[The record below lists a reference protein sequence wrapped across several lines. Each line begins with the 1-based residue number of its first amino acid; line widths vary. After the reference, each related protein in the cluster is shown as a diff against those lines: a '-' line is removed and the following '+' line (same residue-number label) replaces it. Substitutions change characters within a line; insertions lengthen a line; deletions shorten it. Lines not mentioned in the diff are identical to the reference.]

1 MTTESI
7 AVRNGG
13 GTVQQASAGGEI
25 NFPAMMAQ
33 ADVLIKSG
41 FLPQAIRT
49 PAQAV
54 AIMLTGRELG
64 IPTMQALRQINVIQG
79 KPTMAAELMLALA
92 YQRIPGFR
100 YAVVKSTAQECVCQF
115 ERPGHKPYQHT
126 FTMQDADALGLAGKQ
141 NWHTQPA
148 TMLRWRCIS
157 SGLRLVAPD
166 AIAGVYTPEELMPD
180 AKVNFDTGAVD
191 RIPEPLPAS
200 VATPVPSMPPPAP
213 PNVDIKPLATRP
225 APPVNGSVTV
235 EVVLGEVKEKKGKSA
250 KGPWARTY
258 AQADDGEYYSTFD
271 TKLGQFM
278 HDLQGGEALLTY
290 VIEQT
295 PKGESRKVIA
305 VRPVAEPE
313 LPPDPDASGS
323 TGSDGTVV
331 DGTGGTLPF

>member
-7 AVRNGG
+7 AVRDGA
-13 GTVQQASAGGEI
+13 GTVQQSNVGGEI

-41 FLPQAIRT
+41 FLPQAIKT

-180 AKVNFDTGAVD
+180 AKVNFDTGAVE
-191 RIPEPLPAS
+191 RIPEPLSAS
-200 VATPVPSMPPPAP
+200 VATPVPAMPPAKAEPDAAHIP
-213 PNVDIKPLATRP
+213 P

-250 KGPWARTY
+250 KGPWTRTY

>member
-7 AVRNGG
+7 AVRDCA
-13 GTVQQASAGGEI
+13 GTVQHASAGGEI

-33 ADVLIKSG
+33 AEVLIKSG
-41 FLPQAIRT
+41 FLPIAIKT

-100 YAVVKSTAQECVCQF
+100 YAVAKSTKDECVCQF

-126 FTMQDADALGLAGKQ
+126 FTMKDADALGLAGKQ

-180 AKVNFDTGAVD
+180 AKVNFDTGVVD

-200 VATPVPSMPPPAP
+200 VATPVAPIPPS
-213 PNVDIKPLATRP
+213 KPSTA
-225 APPVNGSVTV
+225 AAVVNESVTA
-235 EVVLGEVKEKKGKSA
+235 EVVLGDVKESVKAGKKRIYTK
-250 KGPWARTY
+250 
-258 AQADDGEYYSTFD
+258 ADDGEFYSTFD

-278 HDLQGGEALLTY
+278 KDLQGGEALLTY
-290 VIEQT
+290 VINEGKDGKLYRT
-295 PKGESRKVIA
+295 VIV
-305 VRPVAEPE
+305 VRPVPTPAE
-313 LPPDPDASGS
+313 PDPDEGRKDGS
-323 TGSDGTVV
+323 LV
-331 DGTGGTLPF
+331 

>member
-13 GTVQQASAGGEI
+13 GTVQQSNGGGEI

-33 ADVLIKSG
+33 ADVLINSG
-41 FLPQAIRT
+41 FLPQAIKT

-126 FTMQDADALGLAGKQ
+126 FTLADAAALGLSGKQ

-180 AKVNFDTGAVD
+180 AKVNFETGVVE
-191 RIPEPLPAS
+191 RIPEQLPAS

-213 PNVDIKPLATRP
+213 ANVDVKTNT
-225 APPVNGSVTV
+225 PP
-235 EVVLGEVKEKKGKSA
+235 
-250 KGPWARTY
+250 
-258 AQADDGEYYSTFD
+258 
-271 TKLGQFM
+271 
-278 HDLQGGEALLTY
+278 
-290 VIEQT
+290 
-295 PKGESRKVIA
+295 PKGEPVIS
-305 VRPVAEPE
+305 
-313 LPPDPDASGS
+313 LPQQKRLFAIADKGGVTADTLHDHLLKKYGIEHSKDIERRSYDAICAWAQSGGQNPPADPDPDEGRK
-323 TGSDGTVV
+323 DG
-331 DGTGGTLPF
+331 DPF